1 METAIVTGV
10 AGFIGSNLAEKLLEN
25 KFKVIGIDNF
35 TNYYPKEIKENNLIP
50 CLQNK
55 NFTFIK
61 EDLFNA
67 DLISIFKNCQY
78 LFHMAAQPGVR
89 TSWGNQFQTYV
100 KENILVTQRILEC
113 AKSTKSFKKI
123 IIASSSSVYGNQ
135 AGKMNEEST
144 ILRPES
150 PYGVSKLAAENLC
163 RIYAEN
169 FELPITS
176 LRYFTVYGP
185 RQRPEMAFMRFI
197 ISALTKH
204 PIVIYGDGN
213 QTRDFTYIDD
223 IINATF
229 AAIENKTSEKIF
241 NVGGGHVVS
250 INDVIKILEDILEL
264 ELTISHQPKQ
274 KGDVIHTESD
284 ILKAFKFLNYKPR
297 MKINT
302 GLLKAVEYAKNN
314 MTLYAK
320 LYHNY

>member
-144 ILRPES
+144 I
-150 PYGVSKLAAENLC
+150 
-163 RIYAEN
+163 
-169 FELPITS
+169 
-176 LRYFTVYGP
+176 
-185 RQRPEMAFMRFI
+185 
-197 ISALTKH
+197 
-204 PIVIYGDGN
+204 
-213 QTRDFTYIDD
+213 
-223 IINATF
+223 
-229 AAIENKTSEKIF
+229 
-241 NVGGGHVVS
+241 
-250 INDVIKILEDILEL
+250 
-264 ELTISHQPKQ
+264 
-274 KGDVIHTESD
+274 
-284 ILKAFKFLNYKPR
+284 
-297 MKINT
+297 
-302 GLLKAVEYAKNN
+302 
-314 MTLYAK
+314 
-320 LYHNY
+320 